1 MGSRSCLKNINCPC
15 ALRRLVEVHRGSR
28 TSKIRF
34 SDKFGG
40 PKKGRKRNR
49 DPLRLQFIC
58 SSFPEAPSVAG
69 EAASSSSSNAADA
82 TSPIVAGGQARA
94 RMTTRRRCHRR
105 QSARGGRGLSP
116 TVHTHIGYPFSHL
129 GHAQQQRRPPKHP
142 VSNSQ
147 SKKGRFLPS
156 LSCWAPGTGRCC
168 AGQAANSEL
177 GAGQAVWPDDLGTGT
192 AARTPLGR

>member
-105 QSARGGRGLSP
+105 QSARGGRGVVVHVPSTSEFDCDVDLLSS
-116 TVHTHIGYPFSHL
+116 VEASHISHNFSSSSSFL
-129 GHAQQQRRPPKHP
+129 LILNPP
-142 VSNSQ
+142 VGSI
-147 SKKGRFLPS
+147 
-156 LSCWAPGTGRCC
+156 
-168 AGQAANSEL
+168 
-177 GAGQAVWPDDLGTGT
+177 DL
-192 AARTPLGR
+192 RTC

>member
-105 QSARGGRGLSP
+105 QSARGGRGVVVHVPSTSEFDCDVDLLSSVEASHISRSFSSSSPFLSILNP
-116 TVHTHIGYPFSHL
+116 TYIH
-129 GHAQQQRRPPKHP
+129 PK
-142 VSNSQ
+142 
-147 SKKGRFLPS
+147 
-156 LSCWAPGTGRCC
+156 LS
-168 AGQAANSEL
+168 AN
-177 GAGQAVWPDDLGTGT
+177 
-192 AARTPLGR
+192 